1 MASRGRQNAARQ
13 IIGRLDTF
21 KHHLIDMIV
30 ASEAADTEIYAKALL
45 VRAATDALIAEYA
58 DLLDYPPPAVLP
70 STAHY
75 LRERENDDQKT
86 LAELINDGEDD

>member
-1 MASRGRQNAARQ
+1 MVSRGRQNAARQ

-30 ASEAADTEIYAKALL
+30 ASEAVDTEIYAKALL
-45 VRAATDALIAEYA
+45 IRAGTDALIAEYA
-58 DLLDYPPPAVLP
+58 KLLDYPPPAVLP

-75 LRERENDDQKT
+75 LREREPNDQES
-86 LAELINDGEDD
+86 LVEMANNGEDD